1 MSRTV
6 LAAALAGN
14 MALGACAM
22 SGDNQSVPDNSATQP
37 AAADAAAPQ
46 ARQATRE
53 AARYGIGV
61 LAPAMPQQVQL
72 PGPVEGY
79 ALSPEPDPCA
89 EWSGPPAPADL
100 APTPGQEAP
109 ADCQR
114 AFPQYEVPQVSPS
127 YALDLERRELAGSR
141 PVLSQGVVLP
151 QPRWFSAI
159 NARPALSY
167 GDRNWL
173 YRGTEGPAV
182 GVGNLTANSP
192 AWGAGAALGGV
203 QISDQFDSSSN
214 IGEGKF
220 GYSSSVGRLNLMD
233 PSATAGAVDYGASAG
248 SGTVRYGLTS
258 AVTVEG
264 QMQTTRGL
272 TTRGMG
278 TRYNAGEVGTFEAGV
293 TQSNFDSVNAWRYRF
308 GYNVTMADTVK
319 VGLTGE
325 DVGAGFSDLS
335 SYSSGAAATRLMR
348 STLSAGVPLRGM
360 GTLSGTYTSDVLG
373 RGDPNDRRVG
383 LQHSMELAP
392 NVQFA
397 LGADRDL
404 LSGDYEWKANLSMP
418 VDTFMRGH
426 WLGF

>member
-1 MSRTV
+1 
-6 LAAALAGN
+6 

-22 SGDNQSVPDNSATQP
+22 SGGGADPSVSDEAATTP
-37 AAADAAAPQ
+37 VAAAPVAAQ
-46 ARQATRE
+46 APSATRQ

-61 LAPAMPQQVQL
+61 LAPAMPQTVQL

-89 EWSGPPAPADL
+89 DWAGPPAPADL
-100 APTPGQEAP
+100 APTPGQQAP
-109 ADCQR
+109 SDCQR

-141 PVLSQGVVLP
+141 PVLSQGVILP

-173 YRGTEGPAV
+173 YRSSGGPAV

-192 AWGAGAALGGV
+192 AWGATAALGEL

-214 IGEGKF
+214 IGEAKF

-248 SGTVRYGLTS
+248 SGTVRYGVSNSLTL
-258 AVTVEG
+258 EG
-264 QMQTTRGL
+264 QLQTTHGL

-278 TRYNAGEVGTFEAGV
+278 TRYNAGDIGTFEAGV
-293 TQSNFDSVNAWRYRF
+293 TQSSFDSVNAWRYRF

-325 DVGAGFSDLS
+325 DIGAGFSDLS
-335 SYSSGAAATRLMR
+335 SYTSGAASTRLMR
-348 STLSAGVPLRGM
+348 SKLSAGVPLRGM
-360 GTLSGTYTSDVLG
+360 GTLSGTYTSDVFG

-383 LQHSMELAP
+383 LEHSMELAR

-404 LSGDYEWKANLSMP
+404 LSGDYEWKARLSMP
-418 VDTFMRGH
+418 VETFMRGH